1 MMLNSA
7 EMARALPMV
16 VRFNL
21 EQVKLI
27 IEIKLTHL
35 ESTPREGKWKC
46 VDLLSEPL
54 FSLGIG
60 REVVSAVE
68 SGFW

>member
-7 EMARALPMV
+7 ALARALPMV

-27 IEIKLTHL
+27 IEVKLTRL
-35 ESTPREGKWKC
+35 EPILREGKWKC